1 MYKLQWLLIPICK
14 CVWDITEEKRGL
26 NGRYFLFYLRLFT
39 RFFFFVIRKNTTT
52 TINIQRD
59 WQKRLF
65 YLDFIL
71 NASSSL
77 LCYASIALCSLFFFT
92 THTHVHS
99 LHTPFVGQKKKRK
112 REKKS
117 KTAYRQITM
126 LIVEHTSIHPPTS
139 QMCALSLYCL
149 SFCLCNQHMY

>member
-1 MYKLQWLLIPICK
+1 M
-14 CVWDITEEKRGL
+14 VDT
-26 NGRYFLFYLRLFT
+26 
-39 RFFFFVIRKNTTT
+39 
-52 TINIQRD
+52 
-59 WQKRLF
+59 
-65 YLDFIL
+65 
-71 NASSSL
+71 
-77 LCYASIALCSLFFFT
+77 FFFT
-92 THTHVHS
+92 FVYLRVFFFSLYEKIRRQLLIYNVIGKKDCFIQISFLMHRHRCYVTLLSLSVLYFFFHYTHTHVHS

-149 SFCLCNQHMY
+149 SFCLCNQHMYQKSIFAYLTFYSFV